1 MHVDTPH
8 DAPTAGMERPLRWS
22 LWINLAYAAVELAA
36 GIMAGSIALISDA
49 VHNLSDVPSMSI
61 SLLALRAEKRPA
73 DSLRTFGYRRSGVL
87 AAFTNCIALLAVGGY
102 VIWEAADRAFD
113 PGPVATDI
121 MIWVSIAGLVVNGG
135 IAAMML
141 RGRRDLN
148 LRTVLIHN
156 AGDAA
161 SSLAI
166 LAGAIIIGQTGHTIV
181 DPILG
186 VLIGVGILWSSIG
199 VLRETTHILLEGTP
213 ASLRI
218 EQVAEAILRD
228 DQVQEVHDVHIWS
241 LGANH
246 FALSCHVRVTEMTT
260 SQGAQLLNRLVELLE
275 REFHIGHTTIQ
286 IEPMINDAELQ
297 RLEKAPEDS

>member
-1 MHVDTPH
+1 M
-8 DAPTAGMERPLRWS
+8 S
-22 LWINLAYAAVELAA
+22 L
-36 GIMAGSIALISDA
+36 
-49 VHNLSDVPSMSI
+49 

-87 AAFTNCIALLAVGGY
+87 AAFANCLVLLAVGGY
-102 VIWEAADRAFD
+102 VIWEAVERALD
-113 PGPVATDI
+113 PGPVATHI
-121 MIWVSIAGLVVNGG
+121 MIWVAVAGLLVNGG

-166 LAGAIIIGQTGHTIV
+166 LVAAIIIKQTELYIV

-186 VLIGVGILWSSIG
+186 VLIGLGILWSSFG

-218 EQVAEAILRD
+218 EQVAEAILR
-228 DQVQEVHDVHIWS
+228 VEPVEEVHDIHIWS
-241 LGANH
+241 LGSNH
-246 FALSCHVRVTEMTT
+246 FALSCHIRVPEMTT
-260 SQGAQLLNRLVELLE
+260 SRSAQLLNRLVKLLD
-275 REFHIGHTTIQ
+275 RDFHIGHTTIQ
-286 IEPMINDAELQ
+286 IEPTINDGELQ
-297 RLEKAPEDS
+297 KLEKMPAGD